1 MDMWRAYE
9 SRYGVPGA
17 STSDVRRSVMMKHT
31 KDRFRRKIVESL
43 SYQEVMLGDK
53 CISLSIIND
62 SDNINDKV
70 IYAMPDERLPHGE
83 IVDWAGSKW
92 LITEAN
98 ALVDPVQSGKMR
110 RCNYRLRW
118 IDDEGMI
125 ISKWCVVEDGTKYL
139 IGESDGDVIGVG
151 DSRLSLVIGKD
162 KDTAK
167 LDRQKRFLIDD
178 PDSNDVLAYRITKP
192 NKLMQ
197 VYNGVGAYRFILRE
211 ESQTD
216 NDNPELRIA
225 DYYSWYP
232 KAAAPVPDV
241 QKTTKVFEEITQDAK
256 DKREELP
263 DDVNRTGVWL

>member
-1 MDMWRAYE
+1 MGAWEAYE
-9 SRYGVPGA
+9 ARYGISGS
-17 STSDVRRSVMMKHT
+17 STSSVRRSVMMEHT

-43 SYQEVMLGDK
+43 SYQEVMLGDRM
-53 CISLSIIND
+53 ISIAIIND
-62 SDNINDKV
+62 SDNINDKT
-70 IYAMPDERLPHGE
+70 IYAMPDERLPHGQ
-83 IVDWAGSKW
+83 IIDWADSKW
-92 LITEAN
+92 LVTEAN

-118 IDDEGMI
+118 INDSGMI

-139 IGESDGDVIGVG
+139 IGEREEDVIGVG
-151 DSRLSLVIGKD
+151 DSRLSVIIGKD
-162 KDTAK
+162 QDTAH
-167 LDRQKRFLIDD
+167 LSRQQRFLIDD
-178 PDSNDVLAYRITKP
+178 PDSDDVLAFRITKP

-197 VYNGVGAYRFILRE
+197 VYNGVGVYRFIMRE

-232 KAAAPVPDV
+232 KGSAPVPDV
-241 QKTTKVFEEITQDAK
+241 QKTDKVFEEIAQDAR

-263 DDVNRTGVWL
+263 NNVDRTGVWL